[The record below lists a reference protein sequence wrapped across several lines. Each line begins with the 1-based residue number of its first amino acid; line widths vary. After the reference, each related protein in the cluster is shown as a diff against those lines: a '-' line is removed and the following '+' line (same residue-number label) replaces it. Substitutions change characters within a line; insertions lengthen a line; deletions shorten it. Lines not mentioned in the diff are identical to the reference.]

1 MKNKKDKPL
10 KVLTKKGQKIFL
22 IIGLICLIIFIFC
35 LSFILMVLFGTIDFS
50 STLGNQLGI
59 YIPLGVL
66 ILNFMA
72 FIFSSIVIKI
82 KCSEKID

>member
-1 MKNKKDKPL
+1 MKSKKDKPL

-50 STLGNQLGI
+50 STLGNRLGI

-66 ILNFMA
+66 ILNFIA
-72 FIFSSIVIKI
+72 FFFSSIVIKI